1 MLVFK
6 PKKISE
12 NICFY
17 EAFEDDLKL
26 GFCEINISNQY
37 AEIMQVKALND
48 DSSIAEGLIRSAL
61 NFAANEGAYIAK
73 ADSDNVD
80 SQILI
85 KMGFKNKDGIYQNDI
100 PSALQGTCKSFA

>member
-12 NICFY
+12 NIYCY
-17 EAFEDDLKL
+17 EAFENDSKL
-26 GFCEINISNQY
+26 GFCRVKLDNQY
-37 AEIMQVKALND
+37 AEIMQVEAFNND
-48 DSSIAEGLIRSAL
+48 SLIAEGLIRSTL
-61 NFAANEGAYIAK
+61 NLAANEGAYIAK